1 MRISGRLVVPELQ
14 RRGLFHEDYA
24 GTTLRENLGLERPMV
39 SRPGVAKA
47 GGVSSASA
55 STFETRER
63 AAAPVRTEAETFAD
77 FALRLDLAAVPP
89 AVVALAKEHL
99 LDVLGI
105 ALASSTWDFGRAALQ
120 GVLGLGEGGQA
131 TAIGSGAKLPAAS
144 AALVNGVLAHGLDFD
159 DTHIG
164 AIYHASAHAMAACLA
179 AGEASGATGREMLTA
194 FIASIEVGCRIA
206 MVGAGA
212 FHERAF
218 HPTPL
223 CGAFACVVG
232 AGRLAGAS
240 REALVWALG
249 LCGSQAAGVLEQ
261 NGSWIKRFGPGWA
274 AHSAVVAVAFGK
286 AGFIGPSTVFE
297 GSRGFYASH
306 LQMVPRGD
314 GRPSLELGESWYAA
328 GIALKPYPCCH
339 YIHAFADAALEL
351 RRQFALE
358 DVVRI
363 ECLLKQVLHRGVAE
377 PRELRVR
384 PRTAYEALFSVP
396 FVVALALARGR
407 VDLAA
412 FHDEPLDAA
421 DLMALTEKTFVLD
434 DPDSDYPLHFPG
446 EVIVYLRDGDVLRC
460 RKAASYGS
468 PDLPM
473 AREAVVAKFLGNA
486 GRAIERGASERLVEC
501 VFGLEEAGSLDE
513 LVGLC
518 KGRV

>member
-1 MRISGRLVVPELQ
+1 MMPVS
-14 RRGLFHEDYA
+14 
-24 GTTLRENLGLERPMV
+24 TTFEPGHKVTNGPAAAVLTQAEAFAEFALGLDL
-39 SRPGVAKA
+39 
-47 GGVSSASA
+47 
-55 STFETRER
+55 ST
-63 AAAPVRTEAETFAD
+63 
-77 FALRLDLAAVPP
+77 VPP
-89 AVVALAKEHL
+89 EVVALAKEHL

-120 GVLGLGEGGQA
+120 GVRALGEGTQA
-131 TAIGSGAKLPAAS
+131 TAIGSGGKLPPAS

-179 AGEASGATGREMLTA
+179 AGEAAGATGRELLTA
-194 FIASIEVGCRIA
+194 FIAAIEVGCRIA

-212 FHERAF
+212 FHERGF

-223 CGAFACVVG
+223 CGAFACAVG

-249 LCGSQAAGVLEQ
+249 LCGSQAAGILEQ

-274 AHSAVVAVAFGK
+274 AHSAVAAVAFGK
-286 AGFIGPSTVFE
+286 AGFIGPTTVFE

-306 LQMVPRGD
+306 LQVVPQGD
-314 GRPSLELGESWYAA
+314 ERPSLELGATWYAA

-351 RRQFALE
+351 RSQFALE

-363 ECLLKQVLHRGVAE
+363 ECLLKQSLHRGVAE
-377 PRELRVR
+377 PRGLRIR

-412 FHDEPLDAA
+412 FHDEPLDAP
-421 DLMALTEKTFVLD
+421 DLMALTDRTFVLD
-434 DPDSDYPLHFPG
+434 DPHSDYPLHFPG
-446 EVIVYLRDGDVLRC
+446 EVIVHLRDGTTLRC

-473 AREAVVAKFLGNA
+473 ARDAVVAKFLGNA
-486 GRAIERGASERLVEC
+486 GRAIDHAAAERLAEC
-501 VFGLEEAGSLDE
+501 VFRLEDAASLDE
-513 LVGLC
+513 LVALC
-518 KGRV
+518 TAA